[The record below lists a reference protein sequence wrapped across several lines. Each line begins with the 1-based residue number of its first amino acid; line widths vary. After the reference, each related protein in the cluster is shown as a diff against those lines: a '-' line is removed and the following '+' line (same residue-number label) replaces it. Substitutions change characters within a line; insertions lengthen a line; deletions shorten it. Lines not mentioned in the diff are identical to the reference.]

1 MLSPLKA
8 WLKQQLARQGYHLLH
23 DSLYTA
29 SHGLYT
35 LHGRHPSFMNFLA
48 PAYARGVQAS
58 NGVDPGMQWKIH
70 TALWAATQ
78 AAKIPGNFLE
88 CGVNAGFTASAILHH
103 VSLPIWKEPNPER
116 RFLLIDTFAGPP
128 LHQYSAQERAAGRL
142 HHAQDAQARGAY
154 VTQIDQ
160 VRANF
165 AEWPHAQVI
174 QGTVPEIFAKID
186 TGPIAFLHLDLNI
199 AQPEAEALTLLWPK
213 LSPGAIVLLDDYCFT
228 GHEAQTEALD
238 AAADEVG
245 VFILSLPTGQGLIL
259 KSHP

>member
-1 MLSPLKA
+1 MLSRLKSL
-8 WLKQQLARQGYHLLH
+8 LKSLLARQGYHLLH

-35 LHGRHPSFMNFLA
+35 RHGRHPSFMASLA

-58 NGVDPGMQWKIH
+58 SGVDPGFHWKIH
-70 TALWAATQ
+70 TALWAATA
-78 AAKIPGNFLE
+78 AAKVPGNFLE

-103 VSLPIWKEPNPER
+103 LPWPIWKEPNPKR

-128 LHQYSAQERAAGRL
+128 LHQYSEAERAAGRL
-142 HHAQDAQARGAY
+142 HVAQDALARGAY

-174 QGTVPEIFAKID
+174 QGTVPDIFAQIN

-199 AQPEAEALTLLWPK
+199 AQPEADALQLLWPK
-213 LSPGAIVLLDDYCFT
+213 LSPGAVVLLDDYCFT

-238 AAADEVG
+238 QAARQLNSS
-245 VFILSLPTGQGLIL
+245 ILALPTGQGLL
-259 KSHP
+259 LR